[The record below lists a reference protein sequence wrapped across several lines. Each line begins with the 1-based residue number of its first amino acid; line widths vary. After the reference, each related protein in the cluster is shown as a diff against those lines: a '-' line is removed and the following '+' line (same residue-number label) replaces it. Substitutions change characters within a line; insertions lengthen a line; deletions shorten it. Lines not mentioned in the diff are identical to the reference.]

1 MAIVKAPD
9 RSALA
14 VRLKRQG
21 LLPSTRDK
29 YNEILGRA
37 NKRDLIGWINGRVH
51 ARTPIGTVLP
61 MRAAVKH
68 YLMAE
73 EGYTEAELEQLLPKA
88 RGRSTKMRNA
98 LSPYQLALYHSAVDG
113 MDDGPAR
120 TILNLLPRT
129 GLRISEACGL
139 SRDNIDSQNGM
150 YFLTFRGKGD
160 KERTVPL
167 VGSALTVLD
176 QHLQRH
182 RPKRWLFGG
191 YMGRPI
197 GPHAVRKHTRKIAAS
212 HEGLAGLS
220 PHVLRHTFAT
230 MALRNGMDLKRLQ
243 EILGH
248 SSIKTTERYLHPSRS
263 DLHDAMARLGVDE
276 PKLIP

>member
-1 MAIVKAPD
+1 MSSVAVPD
-9 RSALA
+9 RSPLA

-29 YNEILGRA
+29 YNEILNRA
-37 NKRDLIGWINGRVH
+37 NKRDLIAWINGKVH

-88 RGRSTKMRNA
+88 RGRSTKLRDA

-139 SRDNIDSQNGM
+139 ALNDIQQQDGM
-150 YFLTFRGKGD
+150 FFLVFRGKGD
-160 KERTVPL
+160 KERVVPL
-167 VGSALTVLD
+167 VGGALAVID
-176 QHLQRH
+176 RHIKKH
-182 RPKRWLFGG
+182 RPGKWLFEG

-212 HEGLAGLS
+212 HDELAGLS

-263 DLHDAMARLGVDE
+263 DLHTAMARIGADE
-276 PKLIP
+276 P